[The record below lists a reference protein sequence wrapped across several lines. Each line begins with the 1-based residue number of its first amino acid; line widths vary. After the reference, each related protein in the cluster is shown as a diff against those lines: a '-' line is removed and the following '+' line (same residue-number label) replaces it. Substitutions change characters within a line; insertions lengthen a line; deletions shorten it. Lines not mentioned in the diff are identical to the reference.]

1 MIRQFLDTNLLI
13 YANDSRDVSKQMR
26 AIEVIAGAIRAG
38 NGVISTQVLQEY
50 AVVAAGKLNQSI
62 DVIMRQLVL
71 LESLEVVQITP
82 VLIRRAL
89 ELSFRYRIN
98 YWDSSILA
106 AAEHAECTVLL
117 TEDLNPGQ
125 IYATVRVESPF

>member
-1 MIRQFLDTNLLI
+1 
-13 YANDSRDVSKQMR
+13 MR

-50 AVVAAGKLNQSI
+50 AVVAAGKLNQNI